1 MRNIMEISDISIGRP
16 SLNSGNY
23 EKPTDTSVLGKEKIN
38 SLKNSI
44 EEIEFLIKERESL
57 SKSLSDETEKIKT
70 SIENFL
76 LKNVATDSEDFKER
90 NGLRQKQIEVSEL
103 QLNERITCWK
113 DVALLKK
120 ELRECQKELS
130 EKQERMDMFGNILGN
145 GGSN

>member
-1 MRNIMEISDISIGRP
+1 MEISDISIGRP